1 MAIGPAV
8 ERLLCDTS
16 FHAHAKKRAQAPER
30 YEHWAPATIERIDAA
45 ILAISVMTLAEARY
59 GYLKAGWGERRI
71 AEEEGRLAAY
81 LLVPLDPG
89 VLDEWARL
97 RAVCEAAAIAV
108 PDNDLWIAATAATR
122 GYPLVTCDRRHQGRI
137 RDSAVQLIV
146 LDVDPS
152 GDVPGPGAA

>member
-1 MAIGPAV
+1 VRHELPRARQ
-8 ERLLCDTS
+8 ETS
-16 FHAHAKKRAQAPER
+16 ASPQR
-30 YEHWAPATIERIDAA
+30 YEHWSTATLERIDAA

-59 GYLKAGWGERRI
+59 GYLKAGWGETRI

-108 PDNDLWIAATAATR
+108 PDNDLWIAATAAAR
-122 GYPLVTCDRRHQGRI
+122 RYPLVTCDRKHQGRI

-152 GDVPGPGAA
+152 GGLPGPGTA